1 MGTGRRRQGT
11 SADLDRHADPKVPLE
26 ERWLAQDSALR
37 EAAAEG
43 VEKKLDISAES
54 EGASKKRKRKKQRVL
69 DWNGDIAANE
79 YLMML
84 YR

>member
-1 MGTGRRRQGT
+1 MSRVFE
-11 SADLDRHADPKVPLE
+11 DPGEPP
-26 ERWLAQDSALR
+26 